1 MHLIAEY
8 KLSYRD
14 AWGFTMREY
23 NELCNI
29 KNTKPAERVYDK
41 DAQDRILSRHEVRA
55 VING

>member
-1 MHLIAEY
+1 MSEY

-23 NELCNI
+23 NELCTI
-29 KNTKPAERVYDK
+29 KDTKPAERVYDK
-41 DAQDRILSRHEVRA
+41 ATQDRILSRHEVRK